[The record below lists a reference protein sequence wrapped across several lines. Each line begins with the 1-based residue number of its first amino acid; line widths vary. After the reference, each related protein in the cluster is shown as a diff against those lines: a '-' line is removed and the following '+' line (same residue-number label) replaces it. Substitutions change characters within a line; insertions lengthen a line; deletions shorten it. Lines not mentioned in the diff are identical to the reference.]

1 MIKPQTGRM
10 SLTSEQKPQIPPL
23 RPRKAPLRPSPKPSR
38 QNLLSLAVI
47 ALGYFVGLAAPWLVV
62 SPTQPH
68 APMTK
73 VLLAF
78 GLTLLGVAISL
89 AAGGLA
95 FWRERTYGW
104 LIITWMPAV
113 ALVAGGAIL
122 TASKLR

>member
-1 MIKPQTGRM
+1 M

-47 ALGYFVGLAAPWLVV
+47 GVGYLVSLAAPWWVV

-68 APMTK
+68 APMSH

-78 GLTLLGVAISL
+78 ALTLLGVAISL
-89 AAGGLA
+89 TAGGLA

-104 LIITWMPAV
+104 LIITWMPAI
-113 ALVAGGAIL
+113 AMVAGGAIL

>member
-1 MIKPQTGRM
+1 M
-10 SLTSEQKPQIPPL
+10 SLTSEHKPQTPPL
-23 RPRKAPLRPSPKPSR
+23 RLRKQPIQPSPRPSR
-38 QNLLSLAVI
+38 QNILSLLVI
-47 ALGYFVGLAAPWLVV
+47 GVGYVVSLGAPSLVV

-68 APMTK
+68 APMAH

-78 GLTLLGVAISL
+78 ALTLLGVAISL

-104 LIITWMPAV
+104 LIITWMPAI